1 MVFMRTILSFSNRMS
16 RKKFPRELSKQKLT
30 LGLILSI
37 INTISQR
44 YESSLLEMRNSH
56 MKQKE
61 QKLLGILAIIFGALA
76 LLGSW
81 IPIVN
86 ILSFFL
92 AIATLIL
99 GVFGIAIN
107 IRNRKTL
114 AIIGTTLGLISI
126 VLVLITQVL
135 STNVFTDFA
144 RTFSHP
150 YRNITSSTDAE
161 DYGELPDSSIGEGD
175 DEEDTE
181 FFTWSQEQFD
191 ALVEGDTSN
200 SGKGGS
206 NYKDIIRKHGIPDSE
221 TDSVM
226 GDYEIK
232 RITYLSISSDP
243 KTVVLTF
250 VKQENGQFLLIRKF
264 AVGLDRKEQ
273 SDSGVKV

>member
-1 MVFMRTILSFSNRMS
+1 
-16 RKKFPRELSKQKLT
+16 
-30 LGLILSI
+30 
-37 INTISQR
+37 
-44 YESSLLEMRNSH
+44 

-107 IRNRKTL
+107 LRNRKTL
-114 AIIGTTLGLISI
+114 AIIGTTLGIISI

-135 STNVFTDFA
+135 STKIFTDFA
-144 RTFSHP
+144 RSFSHP

-161 DYGELPDSSIGEGD
+161 DYGELPDSSIGEED

-181 FFTWSQEQFD
+181 YFTWSQEQFD
-191 ALVEGDTSN
+191 ALIEGDPSN
-200 SGKGGS
+200 QGQGGS
-206 NYKDIIRKHGIPDSE
+206 NYKDIISEHGIPDSE
-221 TDSVM
+221 VDSSDS
-226 GDYEIK
+226 DYETK
-232 RITYLSISSDP
+232 RITYLSLGSPS
-243 KTVVLTF
+243 KAVVLNF
-250 VKQENGQFLLIRKF
+250 VKQKNGQFRLIHKF

>member
-1 MVFMRTILSFSNRMS
+1 
-16 RKKFPRELSKQKLT
+16 
-30 LGLILSI
+30 
-37 INTISQR
+37 
-44 YESSLLEMRNSH
+44 

-61 QKLLGILAIIFGALA
+61 QKLLGILAIIFGTLA

-107 IRNRKTL
+107 LRNRKTL

-150 YRNITSSTDAE
+150 YRNITS
-161 DYGELPDSSIGEGD
+161 
-175 DEEDTE
+175 
-181 FFTWSQEQFD
+181 
-191 ALVEGDTSN
+191 
-200 SGKGGS
+200 
-206 NYKDIIRKHGIPDSE
+206 
-221 TDSVM
+221 
-226 GDYEIK
+226 
-232 RITYLSISSDP
+232 
-243 KTVVLTF
+243 
-250 VKQENGQFLLIRKF
+250 
-264 AVGLDRKEQ
+264 
-273 SDSGVKV
+273 

>member
-1 MVFMRTILSFSNRMS
+1 
-16 RKKFPRELSKQKLT
+16 
-30 LGLILSI
+30 
-37 INTISQR
+37 
-44 YESSLLEMRNSH
+44 

-61 QKLLGILAIIFGALA
+61 QKILGILAIIFGTLA
-76 LLGSW
+76 FLGSW
-81 IPIVN
+81 LPIVN

-107 IRNRKTL
+107 LRSRKTM

-126 VLVLITQVL
+126 VVILTTQVL
-135 STNVFTDFA
+135 STHVFYDLA
-144 RTFSHP
+144 KTFRHP
-150 YRNITSSTDAE
+150 YTNITSSTDTE
-161 DYGELPDSSIGEGD
+161 VYDELPDSSTGEAD

-181 FFTWSQEQFD
+181 FFTWSHEQFD

-250 VKQENGQFLLIRKF
+250 VKQENGQFLLVRKF

-273 SDSGVKV
+273 TDSGVKV

>member
-1 MVFMRTILSFSNRMS
+1 
-16 RKKFPRELSKQKLT
+16 
-30 LGLILSI
+30 
-37 INTISQR
+37 
-44 YESSLLEMRNSH
+44 

-61 QKLLGILAIIFGALA
+61 QKILGILAIIFGTLA

-99 GVFGIAIN
+99 GVFGIVLN
-107 IRNRKTL
+107 LRNRKTM

-126 VLVLITQVL
+126 VVILTTQVL
-135 STNVFTDFA
+135 STHVFYDLA
-144 RTFSHP
+144 RTFRHP
-150 YRNITSSTDAE
+150 YTNITSSTDTE
-161 DYGELPDSSIGEGD
+161 IYDELPDSSTGEAD

-250 VKQENGQFLLIRKF
+250 VKQENGQFLLVRKF

-273 SDSGVKV
+273 TDSGVKI

>member
-1 MVFMRTILSFSNRMS
+1 
-16 RKKFPRELSKQKLT
+16 
-30 LGLILSI
+30 
-37 INTISQR
+37 
-44 YESSLLEMRNSH
+44 

-61 QKLLGILAIIFGALA
+61 HKILGILAIIFGTLA

-81 IPIVN
+81 IPIIN
-86 ILSFFL
+86 GLSFLFGFV
-92 AIATLIL
+92 ALIL
-99 GVFGIAIN
+99 GVIGIGLN
-107 IRNRKTL
+107 LQNQKTL
-114 AIIGTTLGLISI
+114 AMIGSSFGLISI
-126 VLVLITQVL
+126 IIVLISQLLFTPIFADFIRGYRSSSNYL
-135 STNVFTDFA
+135 MEEPTNEDWPNST
-144 RTFSHP
+144 
-150 YRNITSSTDAE
+150 I
-161 DYGELPDSSIGEGD
+161 
-175 DEEDTE
+175 DEYEE
-181 FFTWSQEQFD
+181 EKEIFTWTQEQFD
-191 ALVEGDTSN
+191 ALVEGDTSD

-232 RITYLSISSDP
+232 RITYLSIGSEP

>member
-1 MVFMRTILSFSNRMS
+1 MRTILSLSNRMS

-30 LGLILSI
+30 LGSILSI
-37 INTISQR
+37 INTISHEH
-44 YESSLLEMRNSH
+44 ESSLLEMRNSH

-107 IRNRKTL
+107 LRNRKTL

-150 YRNITSSTDAE
+150 YRNITSSTDTE
-161 DYGELPDSSIGEGD
+161 DYGELPDSSTGEED
-175 DEEDTE
+175 DEEDSE

-191 ALVEGDTSN
+191 ALVEGDTSD

-221 TDSVM
+221 TDSIM

-264 AVGLDRKEQ
+264 AIGLDRKEQ

>member
-1 MVFMRTILSFSNRMS
+1 
-16 RKKFPRELSKQKLT
+16 
-30 LGLILSI
+30 
-37 INTISQR
+37 
-44 YESSLLEMRNSH
+44 

-61 QKLLGILAIIFGALA
+61 QKILGILAIIFGTLA

-92 AIATLIL
+92 AIASLIL

-107 IRNRKTL
+107 LRSRKTM

-126 VLVLITQVL
+126 VVILTTQVL
-135 STNVFTDFA
+135 STHVFYDLA
-144 RTFSHP
+144 RTFRHP
-150 YRNITSSTDAE
+150 YTNITSSTDTE
-161 DYGELPDSSIGEGD
+161 VYDELPDSRTGEAD

-264 AVGLDRKEQ
+264 AIGLDRKEQ
-273 SDSGVKV
+273 SDSGVKI

>member
-1 MVFMRTILSFSNRMS
+1 MRTILSFSNRMS
-16 RKKFPRELSKQKLT
+16 RKKFSRELSKQKLT
-30 LGLILSI
+30 LGSILSI
-37 INTISQR
+37 INTISHEH
-44 YESSLLEMRNSH
+44 ESSLLEMRNSH

-61 QKLLGILAIIFGALA
+61 QKILGILAIIFGALA

-107 IRNRKTL
+107 LRNRKTL

-135 STNVFTDFA
+135 STNIFTDFA

-150 YRNITSSTDAE
+150 YRNITSSTDTE
-161 DYGELPDSSIGEGD
+161 DYGELPDSSTDEGD

-191 ALVEGDTSN
+191 ALVEGDTSD

>member
-1 MVFMRTILSFSNRMS
+1 MRTILSFSNRMS

-135 STNVFTDFA
+135 STNIFTDFA

-191 ALVEGDTSN
+191 ALVEGDTSD

>member
-1 MVFMRTILSFSNRMS
+1 
-16 RKKFPRELSKQKLT
+16 
-30 LGLILSI
+30 
-37 INTISQR
+37 
-44 YESSLLEMRNSH
+44 

-61 QKLLGILAIIFGALA
+61 QKILGILAIIFGTLA

-92 AIATLIL
+92 AITTLIL

-107 IRNRKTL
+107 LRNRKTM

-126 VLVLITQVL
+126 VVILTTQVL
-135 STNVFTDFA
+135 STHVFYDLA
-144 RTFSHP
+144 KTFRHP
-150 YRNITSSTDAE
+150 YTNITSSTDTE
-161 DYGELPDSSIGEGD
+161 VYDELPDSSTGEAD

-264 AVGLDRKEQ
+264 AIGLDRKEQ
-273 SDSGVKV
+273 SDSGVRI

>member
-1 MVFMRTILSFSNRMS
+1 
-16 RKKFPRELSKQKLT
+16 
-30 LGLILSI
+30 
-37 INTISQR
+37 
-44 YESSLLEMRNSH
+44 
-56 MKQKE
+56 MKQEEYKT
-61 QKLLGILAIIFGALA
+61 LGILAIIFGTLA

-81 IPIVN
+81 LPIVN

-107 IRNRKTL
+107 LRSRKTM

-126 VLVLITQVL
+126 VVILTTQVL
-135 STNVFTDFA
+135 STHVFYDLA
-144 RTFSHP
+144 KTFRHP
-150 YRNITSSTDAE
+150 YTNITSSTDTE
-161 DYGELPDSSIGEGD
+161 VYDELPDSSTGEAD

-264 AVGLDRKEQ
+264 ALGLDRKEKT
-273 SDSGVKV
+273 DDGVKV

>member
-1 MVFMRTILSFSNRMS
+1 
-16 RKKFPRELSKQKLT
+16 
-30 LGLILSI
+30 
-37 INTISQR
+37 
-44 YESSLLEMRNSH
+44 

-92 AIATLIL
+92 AIAALIL
-99 GVFGIAIN
+99 GVFGIALN
-107 IRNRKTL
+107 LRNRKTL

-150 YRNITSSTDAE
+150 YRNITSSTDTE
-161 DYGELPDSSIGEGD
+161 DYGELPDSSTGE
-175 DEEDTE
+175 EEDSE

-191 ALVEGDTSN
+191 ALVEGDTSD

>member
-1 MVFMRTILSFSNRMS
+1 MRTILSFSNRMS

-30 LGLILSI
+30 LGSILSI

-107 IRNRKTL
+107 LRNRKTL

-135 STNVFTDFA
+135 STNIFTDFA

-161 DYGELPDSSIGEGD
+161 DYGELPDSSIGEED

-181 FFTWSQEQFD
+181 YFTWSQEQFD
-191 ALVEGDTSN
+191 ALVEGDTSD

>member
-1 MVFMRTILSFSNRMS
+1 MRTILSFSNRMS

-30 LGLILSI
+30 LGSILSI
-37 INTISQR
+37 INTISHEH
-44 YESSLLEMRNSH
+44 ESSLLEMRNSH

-61 QKLLGILAIIFGALA
+61 QKLLGILAIIFGTLA

-107 IRNRKTL
+107 LRNRKTL

-135 STNVFTDFA
+135 STNVFTDLA

-150 YRNITSSTDAE
+150 YRNITSSTDTE
-161 DYGELPDSSIGEGD
+161 DYGELPDISTDEGD

-181 FFTWSQEQFD
+181 FFTWTQEQFD

-273 SDSGVKV
+273 TDSGVKV

>member
-1 MVFMRTILSFSNRMS
+1 
-16 RKKFPRELSKQKLT
+16 
-30 LGLILSI
+30 
-37 INTISQR
+37 
-44 YESSLLEMRNSH
+44 

-61 QKLLGILAIIFGALA
+61 QKILGILAIIFGTLA

-92 AIATLIL
+92 AIASLIL
-99 GVFGIAIN
+99 GIFGIVLN
-107 IRNRKTL
+107 LRNRKTL
-114 AIIGTTLGLISI
+114 AIIGTTLGIISI
-126 VLVLITQVL
+126 VIVLITQVL
-135 STNVFTDFA
+135 STNIFTDFA

-150 YRNITSSTDAE
+150 YRNITFSTNAGEYD
-161 DYGELPDSSIGEGD
+161 ELPDSSTGEED

-191 ALVEGDTSN
+191 ALVEGDTSD

-221 TDSVM
+221 TDSIM

-264 AVGLDRKEQ
+264 AIGLDRKEQ
-273 SDSGVKV
+273 SDSGVKI

>member
-1 MVFMRTILSFSNRMS
+1 
-16 RKKFPRELSKQKLT
+16 
-30 LGLILSI
+30 
-37 INTISQR
+37 
-44 YESSLLEMRNSH
+44 

-61 QKLLGILAIIFGALA
+61 QKILGILAIIFGALA

-99 GVFGIAIN
+99 GVSGVALN
-107 IRNRKTL
+107 LRNRKTL

-135 STNVFTDFA
+135 STHVFTDLA

-150 YRNITSSTDAE
+150 YRNITSSTDTE
-161 DYGELPDSSIGEGD
+161 DYGELPDSSIGEED

-191 ALVEGDTSN
+191 ALVEGDTSD

>member
-1 MVFMRTILSFSNRMS
+1 MRTILSFSNKMS
-16 RKKFPRELSKQKLT
+16 RKKFPRELSMQKLT
-30 LGLILSI
+30 LGSILSI
-37 INTISQR
+37 INTISHEH
-44 YESSLLEMRNSH
+44 ESSLLEMRNSH

-61 QKLLGILAIIFGALA
+61 QKILGILAIIFGALA

-99 GVFGIAIN
+99 GVFGIALN
-107 IRNRKTL
+107 LRNRKTL

-135 STNVFTDFA
+135 STNVFTDLA

-150 YRNITSSTDAE
+150 YRNITSSTDTE
-161 DYGELPDSSIGEGD
+161 DYGELPDSSTDEGD

-191 ALVEGDTSN
+191 ALVEGDTSD

-273 SDSGVKV
+273 TDSGVKV

>member
-1 MVFMRTILSFSNRMS
+1 MRTILSFSNRMS

-30 LGLILSI
+30 LGSILSI
-37 INTISQR
+37 INTISHEH
-44 YESSLLEMRNSH
+44 ESSLLEMRNSH

-99 GVFGIAIN
+99 GVFGIALN
-107 IRNRKTL
+107 LRNRKTL

-135 STNVFTDFA
+135 STNIFTDLA

-150 YRNITSSTDAE
+150 YRNITSSTDTE
-161 DYGELPDSSIGEGD
+161 DYGELPDSSTDEGD

-191 ALVEGDTSN
+191 ALVEGDTSD

>member
-1 MVFMRTILSFSNRMS
+1 
-16 RKKFPRELSKQKLT
+16 
-30 LGLILSI
+30 
-37 INTISQR
+37 
-44 YESSLLEMRNSH
+44 
-56 MKQKE
+56 MKQKK
-61 QKLLGILAIIFGALA
+61 QKILGILAIIFGTLA
-76 LLGSW
+76 FLGSW
-81 IPIVN
+81 LPIVN

-107 IRNRKTL
+107 LRSRKTM

-126 VLVLITQVL
+126 VVILTTQVL
-135 STNVFTDFA
+135 STHVFYDLA
-144 RTFSHP
+144 KTFRHP
-150 YRNITSSTDAE
+150 YTNITSSTDTE
-161 DYGELPDSSIGEGD
+161 VYDELPDSSTGEAD

-264 AVGLDRKEQ
+264 AIGLDRKEQ
-273 SDSGVKV
+273 SDSGVRI

>member
-1 MVFMRTILSFSNRMS
+1 MRTILSFLEKMS

-30 LGLILSI
+30 LGSILSI
-37 INTISQR
+37 INTISHR

-107 IRNRKTL
+107 LRNRKTL

-135 STNVFTDFA
+135 STNVFTDLA

-150 YRNITSSTDAE
+150 YRNITSSTDTE
-161 DYGELPDSSIGEGD
+161 DYGELPDSSTDEGEGE

-181 FFTWSQEQFD
+181 FFTWTQEQFD

-250 VKQENGQFLLIRKF
+250 VKQENDQFLLIRKF

>member
-1 MVFMRTILSFSNRMS
+1 
-16 RKKFPRELSKQKLT
+16 
-30 LGLILSI
+30 
-37 INTISQR
+37 
-44 YESSLLEMRNSH
+44 
-56 MKQKE
+56 MKQEEYKT
-61 QKLLGILAIIFGALA
+61 LGILAVIFGALA

-107 IRNRKTL
+107 LRSRKTM

-126 VLVLITQVL
+126 VVILTTQVL
-135 STNVFTDFA
+135 STHVFYDLA
-144 RTFSHP
+144 KTFRHP
-150 YRNITSSTDAE
+150 YTNITSSTDTE
-161 DYGELPDSSIGEGD
+161 VYDELPDSSTGEAD

-250 VKQENGQFLLIRKF
+250 VKQENGQFLLVRKF

-273 SDSGVKV
+273 TDSGVKV

>member
-1 MVFMRTILSFSNRMS
+1 MRTILSFSNRMS

-30 LGLILSI
+30 LGSILSI

-61 QKLLGILAIIFGALA
+61 QKLLGILAIIFGTLA

-107 IRNRKTL
+107 LRNRKTL

-135 STNVFTDFA
+135 STNIFTDFA

-161 DYGELPDSSIGEGD
+161 DYGELPDSSIGEED

-181 FFTWSQEQFD
+181 YFTWSQEQFD
-191 ALVEGDTSN
+191 ALVEGDTSD

>member
-1 MVFMRTILSFSNRMS
+1 MRTILSLSNRMS

-30 LGLILSI
+30 LGSILSI

-99 GVFGIAIN
+99 GVFGIALN
-107 IRNRKTL
+107 LRNRKTL

-135 STNVFTDFA
+135 STNIFTDFA

-161 DYGELPDSSIGEGD
+161 DYGELPDSSIGEED

-181 FFTWSQEQFD
+181 YFTWSQEQFD
-191 ALVEGDTSN
+191 ALVEGDTSD

-273 SDSGVKV
+273 TDSGVKV

>member
-1 MVFMRTILSFSNRMS
+1 
-16 RKKFPRELSKQKLT
+16 
-30 LGLILSI
+30 
-37 INTISQR
+37 
-44 YESSLLEMRNSH
+44 

-61 QKLLGILAIIFGALA
+61 QKILGIIAIIFGTLA

-92 AIATLIL
+92 AITTLIL

-107 IRNRKTL
+107 LRNRKTM

-126 VLVLITQVL
+126 VVILTTQVL
-135 STNVFTDFA
+135 STHVFYDLA
-144 RTFSHP
+144 RTFRHP
-150 YRNITSSTDAE
+150 YTNITSSTDTE
-161 DYGELPDSSIGEGD
+161 VYDELPDSSTGEAD
-175 DEEDTE
+175 DEENTE

-250 VKQENGQFLLIRKF
+250 VKQENGQFLLVRKF

-273 SDSGVKV
+273 PDSGVKV

>member
-1 MVFMRTILSFSNRMS
+1 
-16 RKKFPRELSKQKLT
+16 
-30 LGLILSI
+30 
-37 INTISQR
+37 
-44 YESSLLEMRNSH
+44 

-61 QKLLGILAIIFGALA
+61 QKILGILAIIFGTLA
-76 LLGSW
+76 FLGSW
-81 IPIVN
+81 LPIVN

-107 IRNRKTL
+107 LRSRKTM

-126 VLVLITQVL
+126 VVILTTQVL
-135 STNVFTDFA
+135 STHVFYDLA
-144 RTFSHP
+144 RTFRHP
-150 YRNITSSTDAE
+150 YTNITSSTDTE
-161 DYGELPDSSIGEGD
+161 VYDELPDSSTGEAD

-250 VKQENGQFLLIRKF
+250 VKQENGQFLLVRKF
-264 AVGLDRKEQ
+264 AIGLDRKEQ
-273 SDSGVKV
+273 SDSGVKI

>member
-1 MVFMRTILSFSNRMS
+1 
-16 RKKFPRELSKQKLT
+16 
-30 LGLILSI
+30 
-37 INTISQR
+37 
-44 YESSLLEMRNSH
+44 

-99 GVFGIAIN
+99 GVFGIALN
-107 IRNRKTL
+107 LRNRKTL

-135 STNVFTDFA
+135 STNIFTDFA

-161 DYGELPDSSIGEGD
+161 DYGELPDSSIGEED

-181 FFTWSQEQFD
+181 YFTWSQEQFD
-191 ALVEGDTSN
+191 ALIEGDPSN
-200 SGKGGS
+200 QGQGGS
-206 NYKDIIRKHGIPDSE
+206 NYKDIISEHGIPDSE
-221 TDSVM
+221 VDSSDS
-226 GDYEIK
+226 DYETK
-232 RITYLSISSDP
+232 RITYLSLGSPS
-243 KTVVLTF
+243 KAVVLNF
-250 VKQENGQFLLIRKF
+250 VKQKNGQFRLIHKF

>member
-1 MVFMRTILSFSNRMS
+1 
-16 RKKFPRELSKQKLT
+16 
-30 LGLILSI
+30 
-37 INTISQR
+37 
-44 YESSLLEMRNSH
+44 

-61 QKLLGILAIIFGALA
+61 QKILGIFAIIFGTLA

-92 AIATLIL
+92 AIASLIL
-99 GVFGIAIN
+99 GVLGIAIN
-107 IRNRKTL
+107 LRNRKTL

-135 STNVFTDFA
+135 STNVFTDLA

-150 YRNITSSTDAE
+150 YRNITFSTNAGEYD
-161 DYGELPDSSIGEGD
+161 ELPDSSTTEED

-191 ALVEGDTSN
+191 ALVEGDTSD

>member
-1 MVFMRTILSFSNRMS
+1 
-16 RKKFPRELSKQKLT
+16 
-30 LGLILSI
+30 
-37 INTISQR
+37 
-44 YESSLLEMRNSH
+44 

-107 IRNRKTL
+107 LRNRKTL
-114 AIIGTTLGLISI
+114 AIIGTTLGIISI

-135 STNVFTDFA
+135 STNIFTDFA

-161 DYGELPDSSIGEGD
+161 DYGELPDSSIGEED

-181 FFTWSQEQFD
+181 YFTWSQEQFD
-191 ALVEGDTSN
+191 ALIEGDPSN
-200 SGKGGS
+200 QGQGGS
-206 NYKDIIRKHGIPDSE
+206 NYKDIISEHGIPDSE
-221 TDSVM
+221 VDSSDS
-226 GDYEIK
+226 DYETK
-232 RITYLSISSDP
+232 RITYLSLGSPS
-243 KTVVLTF
+243 KAVVLNF
-250 VKQENGQFLLIRKF
+250 VKQKNGQFRLIHKF

>member
-1 MVFMRTILSFSNRMS
+1 MRTILSFSNRMS
-16 RKKFPRELSKQKLT
+16 RKKFSRELSKQKLT
-30 LGLILSI
+30 LGSILSI
-37 INTISQR
+37 INTISHEH
-44 YESSLLEMRNSH
+44 ESSLLEMRNSH

-61 QKLLGILAIIFGALA
+61 QKILGILAIIFGALA

-135 STNVFTDFA
+135 STNIFTDFA

-150 YRNITSSTDAE
+150 YRNITSSTDTE
-161 DYGELPDSSIGEGD
+161 DYGELPDSSTDEGD

-191 ALVEGDTSN
+191 ALVEGDTSD

-221 TDSVM
+221 TDSIM

-264 AVGLDRKEQ
+264 AIGLDRKEQ
-273 SDSGVKV
+273 SDSGVKI

>member
-1 MVFMRTILSFSNRMS
+1 M
-16 RKKFPRELSKQKLT
+16 KQEEYKT
-30 LGLILSI
+30 LG
-37 INTISQR
+37 T
-44 YESSLLEMRNSH
+44 
-56 MKQKE
+56 
-61 QKLLGILAIIFGALA
+61 LAVIFGAGA
-76 LLGSW
+76 LLCSR

-86 ILSFFL
+86 GLSFLFGFV
-92 AIATLIL
+92 ALIL
-99 GVFGIAIN
+99 GVIGIGLN
-107 IRNRKTL
+107 LQNQKTL

-150 YRNITSSTDAE
+150 YRNITSSTDTE
-161 DYGELPDSSIGEGD
+161 DYGELPDSSIGEED

-181 FFTWSQEQFD
+181 YFTWSQEQFD
-191 ALVEGDTSN
+191 ALVEGDTSD

>member
-1 MVFMRTILSFSNRMS
+1 
-16 RKKFPRELSKQKLT
+16 
-30 LGLILSI
+30 
-37 INTISQR
+37 
-44 YESSLLEMRNSH
+44 

-61 QKLLGILAIIFGALA
+61 QKILGILAIIFGTLA

-107 IRNRKTL
+107 LRNRKTL
-114 AIIGTTLGLISI
+114 AIIGTTLGIISI

-135 STNVFTDFA
+135 STNIFTDFA

-161 DYGELPDSSIGEGD
+161 DYGELPDSSIGEED

-181 FFTWSQEQFD
+181 YFTWSQEQFD
-191 ALVEGDTSN
+191 ALIEGDPSN
-200 SGKGGS
+200 QGQGGS
-206 NYKDIIRKHGIPDSE
+206 NYKDIISEHGIPDSE
-221 TDSVM
+221 VDSSDS
-226 GDYEIK
+226 DYETK
-232 RITYLSISSDP
+232 RITYLSLGSPS
-243 KTVVLTF
+243 KAVVLNF
-250 VKQENGQFLLIRKF
+250 VKQKNGQFRLIHKF

>member
-135 STNVFTDFA
+135 STNIFTDFA

-250 VKQENGQFLLIRKF
+250 VKQENGQFLLVRKF

-273 SDSGVKV
+273 SDSGVKI